1 MTYAL
6 LQTSLNPPP
15 LDALQRAFKAAEAF
29 SVSAA
34 DAMFAADDAFGIL
47 ARDLPE
53 QDALNLAG
61 ALAVEE
67 IAVEVV
73 PEKDLRRLPDASFFL
88 SAQFDGPRIALFN
101 AREDSETVPLAGLS
115 VIAVGFDQ
123 RDVRLDLVFGEATVR
138 FFTTLDRFH
147 SHHSPEVAG
156 RFPAE
161 RLTQFVRELAA
172 RAPHARRNRGA
183 ELLLSANP
191 GDRLEDLVSYPRPSA
206 FIEEIVWLLWQQQRQ
221 QQATETTIGSD
232 HD

>member
-6 LQTSLNPPP
+6 LQTSLNSPP
-15 LDALQRAFKAAEAF
+15 LDALQRAFKAAQAF

-61 ALAVEE
+61 ALAAEE
-67 IAVEVV
+67 IPVEVV
-73 PEKDLRRLPDASFFL
+73 PERDLCRLPDASFFL
-88 SAQFDGPRIALFN
+88 SAQFDGPRITLFN
-101 AREDSETVPLAGLS
+101 AREDSQIAPLAALS
-115 VIAVGFDQ
+115 IIAVGYDQ
-123 RDVRLDLVFGEATVR
+123 REVRLDLIFGEATVR
-138 FFTTLDRFH
+138 FFTTLEKFH

-161 RLTQFVRELAA
+161 RLAQFVRELTA
-172 RAPHARRNRGA
+172 RAPHARRNRGTD
-183 ELLLSANP
+183 LLLSANP

-206 FIEEIVWLLWQQQRQ
+206 FIEEIVWLLWQQQRSTA
-221 QQATETTIGSD
+221 ATKTSD
-232 HD
+232 QP

>member
-15 LDALQRAFKAAEAF
+15 LDALQRAFKAAQAF

-61 ALAVEE
+61 ALAAEE
-67 IAVEVV
+67 ILVEVV
-73 PEKDLRRLPDASFFL
+73 PERELSRLPDASFFL
-88 SAQFDGPRIALFN
+88 SAQLDGPRMTVFN
-101 AREDSETVPLAGLS
+101 ALEDSQIAPLAALS
-115 VIAVGFDQ
+115 IIAVGYDQ
-123 RDVRLDLVFGEATVR
+123 REVRVDLIFGEATVR
-138 FFTTLDRFH
+138 FFTTLEKFH
-147 SHHSPEVAG
+147 SHHSPEATG
-156 RFPAE
+156 RFPSE

-183 ELLLSANP
+183 DLLLSANP

-206 FIEEIVWLLWQQQRQ
+206 FIEEIVWLLWQLQRSPA
-221 QQATETTIGSD
+221 ATKSVD
-232 HD
+232 HS

>member
-6 LQTSLNPPP
+6 LQTSLNPPA

-61 ALAVEE
+61 ALAAEE
-67 IAVEVV
+67 IPVEVV
-73 PEKDLRRLPDASFFL
+73 PERELCRLPDASFFL
-88 SAQFDGPRIALFN
+88 SAQFDGPRLSLFN
-101 AREDSETVPLAGLS
+101 AREDSEIVPLAGLS
-115 VIAVGFDQ
+115 VIAVGYDQ
-123 RDVRLDLVFGEATVR
+123 REVRLDLVFGEATVR

-161 RLTQFVRELAA
+161 RLTQFARELAA
-172 RAPHARRNRGA
+172 KAPHARRNRGA
-183 ELLLSANP
+183 DLLLSAHP

-206 FIEEIVWLLWQQQRQ
+206 FVEEIVWLLWRRQ
-221 QQATETTIGSD
+221 QAEAAAKPLGD
-232 HD
+232 G